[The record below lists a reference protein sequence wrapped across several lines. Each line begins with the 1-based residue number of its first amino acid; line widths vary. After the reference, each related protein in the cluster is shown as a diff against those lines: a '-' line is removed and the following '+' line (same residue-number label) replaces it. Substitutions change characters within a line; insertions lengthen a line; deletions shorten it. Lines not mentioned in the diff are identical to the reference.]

1 MIMQRKYFNLIWGM
15 ALVMLFAACQEE
27 EYALPEAKTQLQNDC
42 IKRTIG
48 PHVAGLNLEFVYA
61 AALGQG
67 QGKLTTMQV
76 DASIAGAAGTYMEHR
91 SFHTNTSGNDVPVE
105 VGNPS
110 VTNGAVTEVTFT
122 RDTMAA
128 ALRYYYMIPEEARGR
143 TVSFTFTAKASTGE
157 TVTYSMGPYT
167 IAKMEMKR
175 DIVLSDNNMAYFSI
189 ADMTAYDAANAAAKA
204 ASIDLV
210 YLHRAIT
217 GINFNHALVAPAANP
232 DFLPGITLPPGVN
245 KDAKVT
251 RTWALRDQHLARLQ
265 YGIFVDDVDFEQLN
279 MSNAS
284 NYAINLRAESG
295 AWVETA
301 DGKYRAYIY
310 VNSVNNTARTM
321 TVSIKRYQVN

>member
-1 MIMQRKYFNLIWGM
+1 MQRKYFNLIWGM

-48 PHVAGLNLEFVYA
+48 PHVAGLDLEFVYA
-61 AALGQG
+61 AALGKDR
-67 QGKLTTMQV
+67 GKLTNMQV
-76 DASIAGAAGTYMEHR
+76 EATIPGAAGTYMEHR
-91 SFHTNTSGNDVPVE
+91 SFHTNASGEDVPVV

-122 RDTMAA
+122 RDTVAA

-143 TVSFTFTAKASTGE
+143 TVSFTFTTKASTGE

-175 DIVLSDNNMAYFSI
+175 DIVLSDNDLAYFSI
-189 ADMTAYDAANAAAKA
+189 ADMSVYNATDAASKA
-204 ASIDLV
+204 GNIDLV
-210 YLHRAIT
+210 YLYRSIS

-232 DFLPGITLPPGVN
+232 EYLPDVLLPSGVN
-245 KDAKVT
+245 KDAKVS

-265 YGIFVDDVDFEQLN
+265 YGIFVDDADFEQLN
-279 MSNAS
+279 LSDAP

-310 VNSVNNTARTM
+310 VNSVNNNARTM
-321 TVSIKRYQVN
+321 TVSIKRYQLN